1 MEKLFFEHDDFDIA
15 LFCKV
20 LDGVYTTLYDYFSTP
35 EELIIKGETLTKD
48 ESLKPLLKRLIEYR
62 KDVFT
67 SDREVAAFAITY
79 EIFSQK

>member
-1 MEKLFFEHDDFDIA
+1 MKKLFFEHDDFNIA
-15 LFCKV
+15 IFIKV

-35 EELIIKGETLTKD
+35 GELILEGEKLIKD

-62 KDVFT
+62 QDILT
-67 SDREVAAFAITY
+67 SDRELAAFAITY